1 MAMKLS
7 FSSIQ
12 NENIFQPEFKDLN
25 ANGNNV
31 IEFRKQPQAAG
42 GIAVVYAPNGTGK
55 SSFTRVLGSEVET
68 EEISFKA
75 KFNDRID
82 LSPETHSFHIIGDQI
97 SRNVIRGETSD
108 YLIGA
113 DIKQEYK
120 LKKNINEG
128 FENVF
133 LNLNSKYKKIYN
145 IKKVSN
151 YLLSVMKSRNEQAY
165 TFIRD
170 IINQQS
176 KGKNVD
182 RSKFIS
188 YVRDLSNKP
197 CLSNVDNDKKKF
209 ILENTDLVQKLNQT
223 NLKAIAFNIN
233 VQKIEQFDDAI
244 TILTKYKHLNSCV
257 VCDNKNIDSTQ
268 LLETKQDSRK
278 IMYDDLDENTKH
290 ILDDIVKNKTLLVF
304 DPFKIK
310 STIDSFIINGNDT
323 LIKVLFAEIKKYS
336 NEIVDEMISELFN
349 EFTTNQMFSWWDQY
363 TQLLEKQPT
372 LDNEELLLINEIIVE
387 NIGHDITVQR
397 DKDNGNNFKLMF
409 DDRTL
414 IGLNREEMHLSS
426 GEQNFISLAFELLLA
441 RHSDQEFVVLDDP
454 ISSFDSVYK
463 NKIAYCIIKFLE
475 KKKQIVLTH
484 NTDLIRL
491 LNVQLKN
498 CFNLYILN
506 NADGGRN
513 GFIPVKSE
521 ERDILINLSDLVKLF
536 QNKGGKL
543 ETIIHDKRLFLMAMI
558 PFLRGYFHIIKD
570 PKNEYCQLSKVMH
583 GYEEGSIDIAAIYKE
598 AFDYSIES
606 EEIIS
611 VEDVLSVSTS
621 NLDIIDENEYP
632 LLADTLKQTLIYYH
646 IRMKVEHE
654 LVDIFNIHC
663 TSNEILM
670 LINIIQ
676 NAFRVPTNATQE
688 QINEARQNRVF
699 FTSRKTLL
707 NEFNHFEGNMNIFQP
722 AIDINETVLQK
733 EVTDIENK
741 LKELRNKYAQI
752 Y

>member
-1 MAMKLS
+1 
-7 FSSIQ
+7 
-12 NENIFQPEFKDLN
+12 
-25 ANGNNV
+25 
-31 IEFRKQPQAAG
+31 
-42 GIAVVYAPNGTGK
+42 
-55 SSFTRVLGSEVET
+55 
-68 EEISFKA
+68 
-75 KFNDRID
+75 
-82 LSPETHSFHIIGDQI
+82 
-97 SRNVIRGETSD
+97 
-108 YLIGA
+108 
-113 DIKQEYK
+113 
-120 LKKNINEG
+120 
-128 FENVF
+128 
-133 LNLNSKYKKIYN
+133 
-145 IKKVSN
+145 
-151 YLLSVMKSRNEQAY
+151 
-165 TFIRD
+165 
-170 IINQQS
+170 
-176 KGKNVD
+176 
-182 RSKFIS
+182 
-188 YVRDLSNKP
+188 
-197 CLSNVDNDKKKF
+197 
-209 ILENTDLVQKLNQT
+209 
-223 NLKAIAFNIN
+223 
-233 VQKIEQFDDAI
+233 
-244 TILTKYKHLNSCV
+244 
-257 VCDNKNIDSTQ
+257 
-268 LLETKQDSRK
+268 
-278 IMYDDLDENTKH
+278 
-290 ILDDIVKNKTLLVF
+290 
-304 DPFKIK
+304 
-310 STIDSFIINGNDT
+310 
-323 LIKVLFAEIKKYS
+323 
-336 NEIVDEMISELFN
+336 
-349 EFTTNQMFSWWDQY
+349 
-363 TQLLEKQPT
+363 
-372 LDNEELLLINEIIVE
+372 
-387 NIGHDITVQR
+387 
-397 DKDNGNNFKLMF
+397 MF

-521 ERDILINLSDLVKLF
+521 ERDILINLADLVKLF

-543 ETIIHDKRLFLMAMI
+543 ETIIHDKRLFLMAII
-558 PFLRGYFHIIKD
+558 PFLRGYFHIMKD
-570 PKNEYCQLSKVMH
+570 PENEYCQLSKLMH
-583 GYEEGSIDIAAIYKE
+583 GYEEGSLDIAAIYKE
-598 AFDYSIES
+598 AFDYSIKS

-654 LVDIFNIHC
+654 LVDIFNLHC
-663 TSNEILM
+663 SSNEILM
-670 LINIIQ
+670 LTNIIQ

-741 LKELRNKYAQI
+741 LKELRNKYA
-752 Y
+752 